1 MSTITTTNPFMIGWD
16 SLFPRFEEIARVNSN
31 TFPAYNIVELEDENH
46 FLIELAL
53 AGYKKEDLEV
63 IEKDGELIIKGDKK
77 DHENKY
83 LHKGIAGRKFTRVFS
98 LADHI
103 HVSGSELKDGMLYV
117 ILVREIPEEKKP
129 KVISIKSS

>member
-1 MSTITTTNPFMIGWD
+1 MNTIATNPFMIGWD
-16 SLFPRFEEIARVNSN
+16 NLFPRFEELTRVNAN
-31 TFPAYNIVELEDENH
+31 TFPAYNIIELEDEDH
-46 FLIELAL
+46 FMIELAL
-53 AGYKKEDLEV
+53 AGYKKDDLEV
-63 IEKDGELIIKGDKK
+63 IEKDGELIIKGEKK
-77 DHENKY
+77 DLESKY

-103 HVSGSELKDGMLYV
+103 RVSGSELKDGMLYV

>member
-1 MSTITTTNPFMIGWD
+1 MNTLLSNPYLIGWD
-16 SLFPRFEEIARVNSN
+16 NLFPRFEEINKLNAN
-31 TFPAYNIVELEDENH
+31 TFPPYNIIELEDEDH

-53 AGYKKEDLEV
+53 AGYKKDDLEV
-63 IEKDGELIIKGDKK
+63 IQKDGELIIKGETK

-98 LADHI
+98 LAEHI
-103 HVSGSELKDGMLYV
+103 NVESSELKDGMLYV

-129 KVISIKSS
+129 KVISIK